1 MSKELDVILNAT
13 ALLQAINSDNL
24 ESTIELVNWL
34 NENFQR
40 YSIENV
46 PVLSVVLPLG
56 NLIKYFTLDNKALE
70 FTVNNLKNF
79 DDVNGLGR
87 IKWKLLVNTYL
98 QKETETEEIASLL
111 ENYLDNNLLESYQI
125 SGFISICTNIN
136 RYDLLKRLQER
147 IPLMVQ

>member
-13 ALLQAINSDNL
+13 ALLQAINDDNL
-24 ESTIELVNWL
+24 ESTIESVNWL
-34 NENFQR
+34 NENFQQD
-40 YSIENV
+40 SIENI
-46 PVLSVVLPLG
+46 PILSTVLPLS

-79 DDVNGLGR
+79 DNINSLDR

-98 QKETETEEIASLL
+98 QKENETEEIARLL

-125 SGFISICTNIN
+125 PGFISICTNIN

>member
-13 ALLQAINSDNL
+13 ALLQAINDDNL

-34 NENFQR
+34 NENFQQD
-40 YSIENV
+40 SIENI
-46 PVLSVVLPLG
+46 PILSTVLPLS

-79 DDVNGLGR
+79 DNINSLDR

>member
-13 ALLQAINSDNL
+13 ALLQAINNNNL

-34 NENFQR
+34 NENFQQD
-40 YSIENV
+40 SIENV
-46 PVLSVVLPLG
+46 PVLSTVLPLG

-79 DDVNGLGR
+79 DNINGLGR

-98 QKETETEEIASLL
+98 QKENKTEEIANLL

-147 IPLMVQ
+147 IPSVVQ